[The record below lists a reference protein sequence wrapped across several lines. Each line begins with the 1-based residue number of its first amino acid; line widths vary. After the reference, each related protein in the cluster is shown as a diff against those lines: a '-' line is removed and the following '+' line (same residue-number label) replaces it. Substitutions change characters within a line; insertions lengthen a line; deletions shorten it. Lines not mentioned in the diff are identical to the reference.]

1 MDRCKWKGE
10 NCSFP
15 IEQVR
20 FPSSKLQHRLTHST
34 LSIKLTPVAEN
45 VFITYKLL
53 EPLQTK
59 IFCCS
64 HPFCMP
70 LDGMAMLP
78 VQAWP
83 ERFPGVIGCIH
94 SRGTCRNQC
103 SHISAADAAIML
115 QIHEALAK
123 VNIYLCKTGF
133 VPEQAFTI
141 EEDETFDLISAG
153 NEMVVAAHG
162 GKCSGDLTAT
172 AQNQSFGLVGRRNPF
187 LHCRRHTEIRY
198 RVLRRT
204 LKCSAGLCGM
214 PNLVGFTHQTHNAP
228 QFTKVIPKGII
239 TLHFLPLAT
248 ARS

>member
-1 MDRCKWKGE
+1 
-10 NCSFP
+10 
-15 IEQVR
+15 
-20 FPSSKLQHRLTHST
+20 
-34 LSIKLTPVAEN
+34 
-45 VFITYKLL
+45 
-53 EPLQTK
+53 
-59 IFCCS
+59 
-64 HPFCMP
+64 
-70 LDGMAMLP
+70 MLP

-83 ERFPGVIGCIH
+83 ERIPRRDWLHTLAGYLPESMQPHFGSGCCDH
-94 SRGTCRNQC
+94 APNPRGPCKGQHL
-103 SHISAADAAIML
+103 SL
-115 QIHEALAK
+115 QNRLRPRASPSLLRRMRPL
-123 VNIYLCKTGF
+123 N
-133 VPEQAFTI
+133 
-141 EEDETFDLISAG
+141 LISAG